1 MDEAMIFSIIMFA
14 LTLLLY
20 FLPTIIANNRKS
32 TSIWPIF
39 IVNLFLWW
47 TVIFWLVALIWASSS
62 QTKTDKELKEL
73 QLEQLRK
80 AREV

>member
-1 MDEAMIFSIIMFA
+1 MDEITTWWMIMFIIV
-14 LTLLLY
+14 LFIYL
-20 FLPTIIANNRKS
+20 LPTNIAMSRKS
-32 TSIWPIF
+32 TSTWPIF

-47 TVIFWLVALIWASSS
+47 TVIFWLVELIWASSS